1 MSYSVLLSVALLLP
15 QRNAHRRGNHANA
28 NRKIACVAGL
38 RRQRGGNNGLYIVIN
53 RIIYLPVAA
62 NSAYAVDKIM
72 LVFAKFICAAIELAL
87 VPMDVFIVLPIAL
100 RFVYYVSAFAYTVDK
115 FVLFI
120 LTRKAF
126 EIAIRIRTGAIMPFL
141 IVVSEL
147 LRLAK
152 HVLMFHI
159 TAFAR
164 AVSVKLML
172 FFVC

>member
-1 MSYSVLLSVALLLP
+1 
-15 QRNAHRRGNHANA
+15 
-28 NRKIACVAGL
+28 
-38 RRQRGGNNGLYIVIN
+38 
-53 RIIYLPVAA
+53 
-62 NSAYAVDKIM
+62 M
-72 LVFAKFICAAIELAL
+72 LVFVKLIFAAIELAP

-172 FFVC
+172 FLVC

>member
-1 MSYSVLLSVALLLP
+1 
-15 QRNAHRRGNHANA
+15 
-28 NRKIACVAGL
+28 
-38 RRQRGGNNGLYIVIN
+38 
-53 RIIYLPVAA
+53 
-62 NSAYAVDKIM
+62 M
-72 LVFAKFICAAIELAL
+72 LVFAKLICAAIELAL

-147 LRLAK
+147 LRLANTCSCS
-152 HVLMFHI
+152 I
-159 TAFAR
+159 
-164 AVSVKLML
+164 
-172 FFVC
+172 